1 MLSGGLFHAFS
12 PDIVRERR
20 RCQVVTSRFNNAGD
34 VSRRRLVELWR
45 DINGDTTPLPPV
57 AANAEDDAAL
67 LEQEPWIE
75 APLHL
80 DYGTNIRL
88 GANVFIN
95 FNCTIL
101 DTCLVTIGSR
111 TVIGPNVSFF
121 SGTHPLDPVVRNGTQ
136 GPEYGKEI
144 HVGEDCWIGGNA
156 IVLPGI
162 RIGNGAAIGAGS
174 VVTKD
179 VPPFHVAAGNP
190 ARVIRKIKTNMDP
203 EQGHETPDQN
213 VEGAEVPMA
222 ELAEKLQGNV

>member
-1 MLSGGLFHAFS
+1 MERVRKSSHHLFPRRHESEAYSFS
-12 PDIVRERR
+12 F
-20 RCQVVTSRFNNAGD
+20 CS
-34 VSRRRLVELWR
+34 
-45 DINGDTTPLPPV
+45 INGDTTPLPPV

-174 VVTKD
+174 VVTK
-179 VPPFHVAAGNP
+179 VCEAC
-190 ARVIRKIKTNMDP
+190 
-203 EQGHETPDQN
+203 
-213 VEGAEVPMA
+213 
-222 ELAEKLQGNV
+222 